1 MERRRRVPR
10 VSTPGWSGTYSLQG
24 DGRECRVIDISVL
37 GVGIELLGDVP
48 PDLIGHR
55 LEVQVQAPVGE
66 SVSIHLTGTVKN
78 TSPGPEGGIRVGL
91 EFVNLSETEQAILKV
106 MELMKVAW

>member
-10 VSTPGWSGTYSLQG
+10 VSTPGWSGTYSIEG
-24 DGRECRVIDISVL
+24 DGRECKVIDISVL
-37 GVGIELLGDVP
+37 GIGIELYGDVP
-48 PDLIGHR
+48 QNLVGRR
-55 LEVQVQAPVGE
+55 LDVQVQAPVGE

-78 TSPGPEGGIRVGL
+78 TGPGPEGGIRAGL
-91 EFVNLSETEQAILKV
+91 EFVGLSETEQAILKV